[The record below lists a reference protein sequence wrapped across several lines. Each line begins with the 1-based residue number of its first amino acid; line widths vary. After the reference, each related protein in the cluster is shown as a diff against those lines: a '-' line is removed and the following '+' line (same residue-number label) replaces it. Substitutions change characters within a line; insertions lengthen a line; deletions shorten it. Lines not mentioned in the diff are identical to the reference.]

1 MDFSFLPLEV
11 PITSGFIIETYYL
24 EASFAFLG
32 EDILENLAEVDL
44 ENINIDELE
53 ELTYSPFTEEEE
65 KWLHEAI
72 NYNMRLE
79 D

>member
-1 MDFSFLPLEV
+1 M
-11 PITSGFIIETYYL
+11 
-24 EASFAFLG
+24 
-32 EDILENLAEVDL
+32 AEVDL

-53 ELTYSPFTEEEE
+53 EQTHSPFTENEE

-72 NYNMRLE
+72 IYNMGLE